1 MISQFGRAALALD
14 LLPLGVCKWD
24 LAALLEAPDELEAVS
39 QERLDQLLSASSST
53 RGKHVSLAERDSA
66 LEKADKEVAELNS
79 LGASLVTMFDG
90 PEAYPGRLLEC
101 YRPPLFLQI
110 LGDATVLLKDCIA
123 IVGSRKPTPEGVRAA
138 SDLAGQLAAA
148 GLVVVSGLAYG
159 IDKAAHVG
167 CLDAGGQ
174 TIAVLG
180 SSVDEIYPS
189 IHGPIARTI
198 AGNGGG
204 AVISEFHLH
213 TQPTV
218 YTFPQRNRV
227 ISGLSLGV
235 LVVEAAKESGSLITA
250 NFALEQNRE
259 VFAIPGSIYAPQHV
273 GTNALIKSGAK
284 LVQSVHDVLDEL
296 PGFKAIA
303 IGEEHP
309 SEALSQ
315 QEQSIIGCIQTGCT
329 SVDLLCERLACAAP
343 QVLSVLT
350 SLELRGLLVRRGPD
364 SFAIVQPQ

>member
-24 LAALLEAPDELEAVS
+24 LVALLEAPDELEVVS
-39 QERLDQLLSASSST
+39 QERLDQLLYASPSA
-53 RGKHVSLAERDSA
+53 RGKHVSLAERDCV
-66 LEKADKEVAELNS
+66 LEKADTEIAELNS
-79 LGASLVTMFDG
+79 LGASLITMFDG
-90 PEAYPGRLLEC
+90 PETYPGRLLEC
-101 YRPPLFLQI
+101 YRPPIFLQI
-110 LGDATVLLKDCIA
+110 LGDATVLLRDCIA
-123 IVGSRKPTPEGVRAA
+123 IVGSRKPTPEGIRAA
-138 SDLAGQLAAA
+138 SDFAGQLAAA

-180 SSVDEIYPS
+180 SSIDEIYPT
-189 IHGPIARTI
+189 IHVPIARSI
-198 AGNGGG
+198 ARNGGG

-213 TQPTV
+213 MQPTV

-235 LVVEAAKESGSLITA
+235 LVVEAAKESGSLLTA

-259 VFAIPGSIYAPQHV
+259 VFAIPGSIYALQHV

-284 LVQSVHDVLDEL
+284 LVQSVRDVLDEL
-296 PGFKAIA
+296 PGFKAA
-303 IGEEHP
+303 PEELP
-309 SEALSQ
+309 SEVLSQ
-315 QEQSIIGCIQTGCT
+315 QEQSIVGCIQAGCT

-364 SFAIVQPQ
+364 SFAIVQPL